1 MDVMKKYSL
10 NRTGQ
15 ETKAYHNPLQLNLI
29 ITVIYITKDLE
40 GGSYLT
46 ATEVLNE
53 TILFE

>member
-10 NRTGQ
+10 NRIRQ
-15 ETKAYHNPLQLNLI
+15 ETKVYHNPLQLSLI